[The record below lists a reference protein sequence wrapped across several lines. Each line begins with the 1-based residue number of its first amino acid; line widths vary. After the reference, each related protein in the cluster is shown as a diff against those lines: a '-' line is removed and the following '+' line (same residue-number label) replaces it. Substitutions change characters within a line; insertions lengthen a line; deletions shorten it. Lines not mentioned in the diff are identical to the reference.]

1 MPLESVFVQAY
12 YSWVL
17 LIKQCNLEE
26 VRVGVTEIK
35 FLSNMENIIQTK
47 KNKHKIIEEKG
58 GEGILGPTPL
68 FKSQGSDARNFLLT
82 LSFHHSMFVVI

>member
-1 MPLESVFVQAY
+1 
-12 YSWVL
+12 
-17 LIKQCNLEE
+17 
-26 VRVGVTEIK
+26 
-35 FLSNMENIIQTK
+35 MENIIQTK